1 MLETTDELLHKLQ
14 SAQSKDMGVTQLS
27 KSGNDVEVR
36 QTFATTSLKFHLNR
50 THLFATFICI
60 QLSTI
65 I

>member
-14 SAQSKDMGVTQLS
+14 SAQSKDMGVMQLS
-27 KSGNDVEVR
+27 KSGNDMEVR
-36 QTFATTSLKFHLNR
+36 QTFATSSLKFHSNW